1 MKVDDKIF
9 EVAKHIKWSK
19 TKFGAISI
27 YDRINQRSFLI
38 DSISGRVTWERI
50 LRKATMKE
58 IIEEIKQKFETD
70 ISSDEIERDMTD
82 FINDLANAN
91 IIHILETTST

>member
-1 MKVDDKIF
+1 MDDKTF

-27 YDRINQRSFLI
+27 YDRVNRRSFLI
-38 DSISGRVTWERI
+38 DTISGRATWERI

-58 IIEEIKQKFETD
+58 LVEEIKQKFETD
-70 ISSDEIERDMTD
+70 KSSDEIERDMTD
-82 FINDLANAN
+82 FMKDLANAN
-91 IIHILETTST
+91 VVHILK